1 MVLPSGAE
9 GRPFSRGAASWFE
22 QLQLGLKGCNHSRM
36 TPLPPHKAS
45 DAVVMRAITKRFP
58 LVVANDHVDF
68 SVRWGE
74 VHALVGENGAGK
86 STLMKILYGLQRA
99 DSGEIAIDG
108 VSVQMRDPNDAI
120 KLGIGMVHQHFMLV
134 EPLTVTEN
142 IVLGAEPGT
151 RTNLDLNKARSEVAK
166 IIEQFNFDLKPDDV
180 IENLP
185 VGLQQKVEILKM
197 LFRRSKILVLDEPTA
212 VLTPLETEE
221 LFKFLKEYASQG
233 NAVIFISHKLREVIE
248 VSSRISVMRGGKM
261 IGTVDTKGI
270 TPPQIARMMVGRE
283 VILSVEKDEAK
294 PGAPSLELV
303 NLTVGKRGERAK
315 VNNVNFTVRAG
326 EIVGIA
332 GVEGNGQ
339 SELVEAITGL
349 EHYTGEIRYMGHTL
363 EHPSAKAV
371 RLAGVSHI
379 PEDRNERGLVLE
391 YSTAENLI
399 LGDQYTA
406 KYAGALGLLKFDAIE
421 REARERVEEFDVR
434 PRSTA
439 LPAKG
444 YSGGNA
450 QKIIVARELSRDPKI
465 LIASQP
471 TRGVDIGAIE
481 FIHENIVKARDK
493 GLGVLLVSADL
504 GEVMSLSDRILVMYE
519 GEIVGEMP
527 ASEATEEKLGL
538 LMAGVHDKGHAAD

>member
-1 MVLPSGAE
+1 
-9 GRPFSRGAASWFE
+9 
-22 QLQLGLKGCNHSRM
+22 M
-36 TPLPPHKAS
+36 TQSSQSTHKAT
-45 DAVVMRAITKRFP
+45 DAVVMRGITKRFP
-58 LVVANDHVDF
+58 LVVANDNVDF

-86 STLMKILYGLQRA
+86 STLMKILYGLQRP
-99 DSGEIAIDG
+99 DSGEIVIDG
-108 VSVQMRDPNDAI
+108 QTVNLRDPNDAI

-142 IVLGAEPGT
+142 IVLGAEPGS
-151 RTNLDLNKARSEVAK
+151 RTNLDLSKARVEVAR

-261 IGTVDTKGI
+261 IGTVNTAGI
-270 TPPQIARMMVGRE
+270 TPPEIARMMVGRE
-283 VILSVEKDEAK
+283 VILSVHKDEAK
-294 PGAPSLELV
+294 PGAPALEMIS
-303 NLTVGKRGERAK
+303 LTVGKRGERPK
-315 VNNVNFTVRAG
+315 VNNVSFTVYAG

-349 EHYTGEIRYMGHTL
+349 EHYTGEIKYLGHKL
-363 EHPSAKAV
+363 EHPNAKAV
-371 RLAGVSHI
+371 RMAGVSHI

-399 LGDQYTA
+399 LGDQYTQ
-406 KYAGALGLLKFDAIE
+406 KYSGALGLLKFDAIE
-421 REARERVEEFDVR
+421 REAKERVEEFDVR

-519 GEIVGEMP
+519 GEMVGEMP

-538 LMAGVHDKGHAAD
+538 LMAGVHGEPHAAD

>member
-1 MVLPSGAE
+1 
-9 GRPFSRGAASWFE
+9 
-22 QLQLGLKGCNHSRM
+22 M
-36 TPLPPHKAS
+36 TPGNQATHKAT
-45 DAVVMRAITKRFP
+45 DAVVMRGISKRFP
-58 LVVANDHVDF
+58 LVVANDNVDF

-86 STLMKILYGLQRA
+86 STLMKILYGLQRL
-99 DSGEIAIDG
+99 DSGEVIIDG
-108 VSVQMRDPNDAI
+108 QPVNLRDPNDAI

-142 IVLGAEPGT
+142 IVLGAEPGS
-151 RTNLDLNKARSEVAK
+151 RTNLDLSQARVEVAR

-261 IGTVDTKGI
+261 IGTVNTLGI
-270 TPPQIARMMVGRE
+270 TPPEIARMMVGRE
-283 VILSVEKDEAK
+283 VILKVEKDEAK
-294 PGAPSLELV
+294 PGAPALEMIG
-303 NLTVGKRGERAK
+303 LTVGKRGERAK
-315 VNNVNFTVRAG
+315 VNNVSFTVRTG

-349 EHYTGEIRYMGHTL
+349 EHYTGEIKYLGQTLGH
-363 EHPSAKAV
+363 PNAKAV
-371 RLAGVSHI
+371 RMAGVSHI

-399 LGDQYTA
+399 LGDQYTG
-406 KYAGALGLLKFDAIE
+406 KYSGALGLLKFDAIE
-421 REARERVEEFDVR
+421 RGVRRATAIHGPARQRIFGWQCAKDHRGPRIISR
-434 PRSTA
+434 P
-439 LPAKG
+439 
-444 YSGGNA
+444 
-450 QKIIVARELSRDPKI
+450 QD
-465 LIASQP
+465 
-471 TRGVDIGAIE
+471 
-481 FIHENIVKARDK
+481 
-493 GLGVLLVSADL
+493 
-504 GEVMSLSDRILVMYE
+504 SDRV
-519 GEIVGEMP
+519 P
-527 ASEATEEKLGL
+527 ADARR
-538 LMAGVHDKGHAAD
+538 GHRGHRIYPREHR

>member
-1 MVLPSGAE
+1 MTSSLQPTHNAE
-9 GRPFSRGAASWFE
+9 
-22 QLQLGLKGCNHSRM
+22 
-36 TPLPPHKAS
+36 
-45 DAVVMRAITKRFP
+45 DAVVMRGITKRFP
-58 LVVANDHVDF
+58 LVLANDNVDF

-99 DSGEIAIDG
+99 DSGEIVIDG
-108 VSVQMRDPNDAI
+108 QTVHMRDPNDAI
-120 KLGIGMVHQHFMLV
+120 SHGIGMVHQHFMLV

-142 IVLGAEPGT
+142 IVLGAEPGS
-151 RTNLDLNKARSEVAK
+151 RTSLDLGKARLEVAR

-197 LFRRSKILVLDEPTA
+197 LFRRSRILVLDEPTA
-212 VLTPLETEE
+212 VLTPMETEE

-248 VSSRISVMRGGKM
+248 VSSRISVMRGGRM
-261 IGTVDTKGI
+261 IGTVNTAGI

-283 VILSVEKDEAK
+283 VILKVEKDEAK
-294 PGAPSLELV
+294 PGGPALELID
-303 NLTVGKRGERAK
+303 LTVGKKGERAK
-315 VNNVNFTVRAG
+315 VNHVNFTVRTG

-349 EHYTGEIRYMGHTL
+349 EHYTGEIRYLGQKL
-363 EHPSAKAV
+363 EHPNAKAV
-371 RLAGVSHI
+371 RQAGVSHI

-391 YSTAENLI
+391 YTTAENLI
-399 LGDQYTA
+399 LGDQYTE

-421 REARERVEEFDVR
+421 REAKERVEEFDVR
-434 PRSTA
+434 PRSTE

-527 ASEATEEKLGL
+527 AHEATEEKLGL
-538 LMAGVHDKGHAAD
+538 LMAGVRGEPQAAD

>member
-1 MVLPSGAE
+1 MTSSLKLTHTAE
-9 GRPFSRGAASWFE
+9 
-22 QLQLGLKGCNHSRM
+22 
-36 TPLPPHKAS
+36 
-45 DAVVMRAITKRFP
+45 DAVVMRGISKRFP
-58 LVVANDHVDF
+58 LVVANDNVDF

-86 STLMKILYGLQRA
+86 STLMKILYGLQRP
-99 DSGEIAIDG
+99 DSGEIVIDG
-108 VSVQMRDPNDAI
+108 QTVNMRDPNDAI
-120 KLGIGMVHQHFMLV
+120 SHGIGMVHQHFMLV

-142 IVLGAEPGT
+142 IVLGAEPGS
-151 RTNLDLNKARSEVAK
+151 RTNLDLSKARVEVAR

-180 IENLP
+180 IEDLP

-248 VSSRISVMRGGKM
+248 VSSRISVMRGGRM
-261 IGTVDTKGI
+261 IGTVETKGI
-270 TPPQIARMMVGRE
+270 TPPEIARMMVGRE
-283 VILSVEKDEAK
+283 VILKVEKDEAK
-294 PGAPSLELV
+294 PGAPALELID
-303 NLTVGKRGERAK
+303 LTVGKRGERAK
-315 VNNVNFTVRAG
+315 VNNVNFTVRTG

-349 EHYTGEIRYMGHTL
+349 EHYTGEIKYLGQKL
-363 EHPSAKAV
+363 EHPNAKAV

-391 YSTAENLI
+391 YTTAENLI
-399 LGDQYTA
+399 LGDQYTG
-406 KYAGALGLLKFDAIE
+406 KYSGALGLLKFDAIE
-421 REARERVEEFDVR
+421 REAKERVEEFDVR

-439 LPAKG
+439 LLAKG

-538 LMAGVHDKGHAAD
+538 LMAGVRGESHAAD